1 MRNQIKQM
9 KEKEGWKRV
18 KGSREKIR
26 NSKVRLNTEKERTG
40 EKGFEAE
47 TCEK

>member
-18 KGSREKIR
+18 EGTREEK
-26 NSKVRLNTEKERTG
+26 RL
-40 EKGFEAE
+40 E
-47 TCEK
+47 TVK